1 MSTGSPCKRRRHHTR
16 RGCTQHQKAQHP
28 TTNAPLSKPICLT
41 VASSSGSTSLSESSD
56 TDTSIA
62 QRGALEQLPCAT
74 AAAYAT
80 AKTQAAPAAPT
91 NTRAQLGGTRH
102 YARRHQPS
110 SKDGTDSAR
119 VRTAHRV
126 RNPFH
131 SLRWRRSCSPRTPPE
146 GGILRPDGASL
157 AQAAQVRPPPAIP
170 PLSRPRPPGRIG
182 QHTDVNVRAFT
193 RDGGCGGRALAWF
206 EGRVGARMGC
216 TGRVCRSPD
225 LRPDRWRAGSMA
237 RRWSLP

>member
-102 YARRHQPS
+102 YARRHQGR
-110 SKDGTDSAR
+110 DGFS
-119 VRTAHRV
+119 
-126 RNPFH
+126 
-131 SLRWRRSCSPRTPPE
+131 E
-146 GGILRPDGASL
+146 GGCDT
-157 AQAAQVRPPPAIP
+157 AQPVAAQPPSPLLIP
-170 PLSRPRPPGRIG
+170 LFFFFLFPQPK
-182 QHTDVNVRAFT
+182 RAE
-193 RDGGCGGRALAWF
+193 RGNAGN
-206 EGRVGARMGC
+206 
-216 TGRVCRSPD
+216 
-225 LRPDRWRAGSMA
+225 LRA
-237 RRWSLP
+237 RRHPNFKKRAQGTPLTSTQLA